1 MCILMEKVV
10 SLSLFYRKGRA
21 QGFGTYAVSSEHL
34 SSRLGF
40 PRLVW
45 KECPGRGSREAASQ
59 FLELADLSGD
69 SQTSCLCLK
78 TVGSVSRDHVGIH

>member
-1 MCILMEKVV
+1 MCVLMVKVV

-21 QGFGTYAVSSEHL
+21 QGFGTSLVSTRVPGSAW
-34 SSRLGF
+34 